1 MFPFIRLTKEI
12 LKFRKSPPLAI
23 GDVHVSTHM
32 CWPWDLDMAVE
43 LNNGRTLTLL
53 DLARVPLFIRSG
65 IWKVTARNNWTIA
78 MAGVVV
84 RYRRRIRAFERFT
97 VESHFMG
104 WDDRF
109 IYVHQT
115 IWKKNGD
122 CANEA
127 VYRVAVAGKDGIVS
141 TDVLTRELGVDP
153 AGPALPDWV
162 NAWIAA
168 ETARPWPPERRA
180 AD

>member
-1 MFPFIRLTKEI
+1 
-12 LKFRKSPPLAI
+12 
-23 GDVHVSTHM
+23 
-32 CWPWDLDMAVE
+32 MAVE